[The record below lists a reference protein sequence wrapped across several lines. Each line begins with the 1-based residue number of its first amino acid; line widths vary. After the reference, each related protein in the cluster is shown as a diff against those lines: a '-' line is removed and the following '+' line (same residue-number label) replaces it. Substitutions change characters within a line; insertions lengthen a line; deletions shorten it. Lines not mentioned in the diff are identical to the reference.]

1 MRPGTSC
8 GERADGRP
16 PAGGDGTARRVPGR
30 FVLSRELDRLEQIG
44 GLIVMVCNIGIAL
57 GAVGGGVLVDG
68 VSAGTPL
75 AVGGVTAVA
84 GGAILVTLRRR
95 R

>member
-1 MRPGTSC
+1 M
-8 GERADGRP
+8 
-16 PAGGDGTARRVPGR
+16 
-30 FVLSRELDRLEQIG
+30 G

-57 GAVGGGVLVDG
+57 GAAVGGVLVDG

-75 AVGGVTAVA
+75 AAGGVAAVA
-84 GGAILVTLRRR
+84 GAAALVTLRRR